1 MATAQPPTTC
11 ATTRCDNRPPSDPC
25 FRNLDRTIIAL
36 DERPPAP
43 SRWALRLQK
52 RVIERRQPSSLGREQ
67 QRRAL

>member
-1 MATAQPPTTC
+1 MATAQLPTNR
-11 ATTRCDNRPPSDPC
+11 ATTRGDNRPPSDPC

-52 RVIERRQPSSLGREQ
+52 RVIERRQPTSLGREQ